1 MHICREITNE
11 NLTTVLRVIAI
22 YMLLY
27 GSECWTSTKR
37 KMRMETAEVRFLKV
51 TARHRVKDHKH
62 DEDVREE
69 MGITDINI
77 IISK

>member
-1 MHICREITNE
+1 
-11 NLTTVLRVIAI
+11 
-22 YMLLY
+22 
-27 GSECWTSTKR
+27 
-37 KMRMETAEVRFLKV
+37 MRMETAEVRFLKV